1 MELTQDYTI
10 SHKKKVSAN
19 YYTIL
24 ICVDFTV
31 EVDKTSQQP
40 LNLGFKNS
48 DLVAVYLLQQLY
60 HHLQEQGELAGLIT
74 ILLARV
80 VGAHHDQVE
89 VALQS

>member
-10 SHKKKVSAN
+10 SHKKKVFMN
-19 YYTIL
+19 YYTIW
-24 ICVDFTV
+24 ISADFTV
-31 EVDKTSQQP
+31 EVDKTSQTP

-48 DLVAVYLLQQLY
+48 ELVAVYLLQQLY

-74 ILLARV
+74 ILMARV
-80 VGAHHDQVE
+80 VGAHHDQVK

>member
-10 SHKKKVSAN
+10 SHKKKVFMN
-19 YYTIL
+19 YYTIW
-24 ICVDFTV
+24 ISADFTV

-48 DLVAVYLLQQLY
+48 NHVAVHLLQQLH
-60 HHLQEQGELAGLIT
+60 HHLQEQDELARLIT

-80 VGAHHDQVE
+80 VGAHHVQVK